1 MLTAGRGLWRTFVLL
16 LTIAEAMVRFLGLL
30 LRSRFHPSVRE
41 RAAWLHHACGQALR
55 RLDIHWS
62 SQGLQPTNGLI
73 VANHLSYL
81 DILMFSATMPCVFVS
96 KLEVVHWPIFGRM
109 AQMSGTIFINRRR
122 SVETLQAGEA
132 MEAALQQNIPVIL
145 FPEGSS
151 SDGTAVLPF
160 YPALFEP
167 AVRLAMNVTP
177 AHIRYAVESG
187 TVENDVCYWG
197 EMTLVPH
204 LFKLLSKR
212 KITGCIC
219 FSSHPEIYRD
229 RKKAAMSTREEILRM
244 KGGCESPA
252 EIDCAPL
259 SGEGAGISL

>member
-1 MLTAGRGLWRTFVLL
+1 MLYAERRLWRIFVLL
-16 LTIAEAMVRFLGLL
+16 LTIAEVMFRFLGLL
-30 LRSRFHPSVRE
+30 LRTRFHPSICE
-41 RAAWLHHACGQALR
+41 RAAWLHHTCSLALR
-55 RLDIHWS
+55 RLNIHWS
-62 SQGLQPTNGLI
+62 TQGPLPVNGLI

-81 DILMFSATMPCVFVS
+81 DILMFSAALPCVFVS
-96 KLEVVHWPIFGRM
+96 KLEVVNWPIFGRLARM
-109 AQMSGTIFINRRR
+109 GGTIFINRRR

-177 AHIRYAVESG
+177 ARIRYAVEGG

-204 LFKLLSKR
+204 LFKLFSKR
-212 KITGCIC
+212 KITSCIC

-229 RKKAAMSTREEILRM
+229 RKEAAMATREEILKM
-244 KGGCESPA
+244 NENQKSPV
-252 EIDCAPL
+252 EFDCAP
-259 SGEGAGISL
+259 